1 MKEETKRFEGLGTKI
16 DSAMAEVLDAC
27 CNALGVDV
35 YHLLQWFAYTIIRA
49 SAPMHE
55 LDPRIQ
61 KLMTLMESDAGWQK
75 AFNLANPDRL
85 KVSRVVLILEQQGH
99 KGFGAVMIDKPWMG
113 EARQTECVDEILE
126 RVCET
131 TMRGIY
137 RRLRQLGAKLECQ
150 NLSDVLLTLIDGQT
164 INQLEEEFRAELPQM
179 GNVADN
185 GRVLAYGKKTKAKQK
200 RTPDSVAR
208 DQRIIFDEDDKAL
221 AEMEANYKPE
231 DWEGEIR
238 QREEPP
244 ANMHDHDRGE

>member
-61 KLMTLMESDAGWQK
+61 KLMTLMESDAGWQR

-164 INQLEEEFRAELPQM
+164 INQLEEDFRAELPQM
-179 GNVADN
+179 GDVADN

-200 RTPDSVAR
+200 RTPDSVAH

-244 ANMHDHDRGE
+244 ANMHDHDRGV

>member
-1 MKEETKRFEGLGTKI
+1 M
-16 DSAMAEVLDAC
+16 
-27 CNALGVDV
+27 
-35 YHLLQWFAYTIIRA
+35 
-49 SAPMHE
+49 
-55 LDPRIQ
+55 
-61 KLMTLMESDAGWQK
+61 
-75 AFNLANPDRL
+75 
-85 KVSRVVLILEQQGH
+85 VLILEQQGH

-179 GNVADN
+179 GDVADN

-208 DQRIIFDEDDKAL
+208 DQRIIFDEVDKAL
-221 AEMEANYKPE
+221 ADMEANYQPKE
-231 DWEGEIR
+231 WEGEH
-238 QREEPP
+238 
-244 ANMHDHDRGE
+244 HDCGV

>member
-1 MKEETKRFEGLGTKI
+1 
-16 DSAMAEVLDAC
+16 
-27 CNALGVDV
+27 VDV

-61 KLMTLMESDAGWQK
+61 KLMTLMESDAGWQR

-164 INQLEEEFRAELPQM
+164 INQLEEDFRAELPQM
-179 GNVADN
+179 GDVADN

-208 DQRIIFDEDDKAL
+208 DQRIIFDDIDREVADYEVK
-221 AEMEANYKPE
+221 
-231 DWEGEIR
+231 DWDGE
-238 QREEPP
+238 
-244 ANMHDHDRGE
+244 HHDRT

>member
-179 GNVADN
+179 GDVADN

-208 DQRIIFDEDDKAL
+208 DQRIIFDEDDKAM
-221 AEMEANYKPE
+221 AEMEANYKHE
-231 DWEGEIR
+231 DWDGEIR

>member
-61 KLMTLMESDAGWQK
+61 KLMTLMESDAGWQR

-113 EARQTECVDEILE
+113 DARQTECVDEILE

-179 GNVADN
+179 GDVADN

-208 DQRIIFDEDDKAL
+208 DQRIIFDEVDKAL
-221 AEMEANYKPE
+221 ADMEANYQPKE
-231 DWEGEIR
+231 WEGEH
-238 QREEPP
+238 
-244 ANMHDHDRGE
+244 HDCGV

>member
-61 KLMTLMESDAGWQK
+61 KLMTLMESDAGWQR

-99 KGFGAVMIDKPWMG
+99 RGFGAVMIDKPWMG

-137 RRLRQLGAKLECQ
+137 RRLRQLGVKLECQ

-164 INQLEEEFRAELPQM
+164 INQLEEDFRDELPQM
-179 GNVADN
+179 GDVADN

-221 AEMEANYKPE
+221 ADMEANYQPKE
-231 DWEGEIR
+231 WEGEH
-238 QREEPP
+238 
-244 ANMHDHDRGE
+244 HDCGV

>member
-61 KLMTLMESDAGWQK
+61 KLMTLMESDAGWQR

-113 EARQTECVDEILE
+113 EARQTECVDDILE
-126 RVCET
+126 RVCEA

-137 RRLRQLGAKLECQ
+137 RKIRRLGADMECN
-150 NLSDVLLTLIDGQT
+150 NLSDVLLTMLDAQDILNAREDIRDVG
-164 INQLEEEFRAELPQM
+164 PQM
-179 GNVADN
+179 GEHTDA
-185 GRVLAYGKKTKAKQK
+185 GRLYQYGKKTKAKQ
-200 RTPDSVAR
+200 RRSPDSIAT
-208 DQRIIFDEDDKAL
+208 DQRIKFDEYDATTSDL
-221 AEMEANYKPE
+221 
-231 DWEGEIR
+231 
-238 QREEPP
+238 
-244 ANMHDHDRGE
+244 

>member
-61 KLMTLMESDAGWQK
+61 KLMTLMESDAGWQR

-179 GNVADN
+179 GDVADN

-208 DQRIIFDEDDKAL
+208 DQRIIFDEVDKAL
-221 AEMEANYKPE
+221 ADMEANYQPKE
-231 DWEGEIR
+231 WEGEH
-238 QREEPP
+238 
-244 ANMHDHDRGE
+244 HDCGV